1 MGHAEEAGPSRQ
13 SEELVLEQTAPLPGN
28 EASNGVVRVEGT
40 PCMGRPNP
48 LMAR

>member
-1 MGHAEEAGPSRQ
+1 VGHAEEAGPSRQ

-40 PCMGRPNP
+40 PLHGEAQPSHG
-48 LMAR
+48 